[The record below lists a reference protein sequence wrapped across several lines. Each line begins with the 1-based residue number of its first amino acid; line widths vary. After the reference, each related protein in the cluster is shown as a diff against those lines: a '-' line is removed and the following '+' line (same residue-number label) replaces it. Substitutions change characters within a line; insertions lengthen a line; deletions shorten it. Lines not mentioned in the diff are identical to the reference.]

1 MGIKIIKA
9 KPKENV
15 VPNKSMHKNYNNLM
29 IMTMLLN
36 SYWVFLS
43 FIIAKLI

>member
-29 IMTMLLN
+29 IMTIKRIPFDPCFKIMDI
-36 SYWVFLS
+36 SC
-43 FIIAKLI
+43 

>member
-15 VPNKSMHKNYNNLM
+15 VPNKSMHKSYNNSL
-29 IMTMLLN
+29 IMTIKRMSFDPCFKIIN
-36 SYWVFLS
+36 ISY
-43 FIIAKLI
+43 